1 MLQRSEALQ
10 RKGGVLQVT
19 KLKEEEEE
27 EEVEVLHLF
36 WQQNLM
42 VADTQ
47 RGKLIFF
54 CSDLCLS

>member
-19 KLKEEEEE
+19 KLKEEE